1 MCGACDDFVHVEI
14 KMNYKINMK
23 LYDITKLFLA
33 LRLMEIF
40 FVVNFRYIEMFCH
53 FLHTESLRLSKNFL
67 LSKSTVYGTCKE
79 V

>member
-23 LYDITKLFLA
+23 LYDIIKLFFSLTSDGN
-33 LRLMEIF
+33 F
-40 FVVNFRYIEMFCH
+40 FAVNFSYIEVFCH
-53 FLHTESLRLSKNFL
+53 YLHTEIFKLFKNFL